1 MPVPDAGRRGGL
13 DVRRQRQWRLSAQ
26 GIGKTVRRVVG
37 EGIAERLAEVLNDIG
52 GNEVVENPEA
62 AARLQALVLHAPDG
76 QAITLNQWQ
85 GKVRVFNFWATW
97 CPPCRQEIPALSR
110 IQEKLA
116 GNGVQLVG
124 IALDSQDSV
133 REFSAL
139 VHIPYPLLLASPEAI
154 EILKALG
161 NRQGALPF
169 TVVLDRQGQ
178 IRYAGAGSLDEERAS
193 HILAPLLAQ

>member
-1 MPVPDAGRRGGL
+1 MSNTPSTPSRRSTPWIRATAIAAVALAALGL
-13 DVRRQRQWRLSAQ
+13 GLMTGHLSNRPPPAS
-26 GIGKTVRRVVG
+26 
-37 EGIAERLAEVLNDIG
+37 
-52 GNEVVENPEA
+52 PEA
-62 AARLQALVLHAPDG
+62 NSEASAGLQALVLHAPDG
-76 QAITLNQWQ
+76 QAIALDQWQ

-124 IALDSQDSV
+124 IALDSQASV
-133 REFSAL
+133 RAFAAHG
-139 VHIPYPLLLASPEAI
+139 HIPYPLLLASPEAI

-178 IRYAGAGSLDEERAS
+178 IRYAGAGSLDEERAG